1 MADFQLPSLIAVLGF
16 FAGGLITTHLLLPL
30 IF

>member
-1 MADFQLPSLIAVLGF
+1 LPSLLAVCGF
-16 FAGGLITTHLLLPL
+16 FAGGLAATWFLLPL